1 MRKSIFMRK
10 NKFIALCLACLSVF
24 IIAKNS
30 WAKDTVM
37 WGHNCIPPLYVC
49 DGDGDKVTGVAA
61 DIENIIFENLKEYE
75 HQRLSSNVERL
86 IDNLKTQDMFFCNV
100 AMAKNPEREK
110 FAYFSIPAAI
120 VPPIHIFIRKDD
132 HAIFGGADIVS
143 LENSLKNTKLKFGYP
158 ASRSF
163 GKEIDAIIKTYVN
176 EPNVSASYS
185 SAAADQPM
193 NLLINKRIDYTIGGY
208 FALKIAAKKQ
218 GIEDKILPLKV
229 SENQDYLVL
238 YVVAPKNDW
247 GKTIIDKINTILKKE
262 IPTQQYFD
270 LFKPFYDDKTK
281 DDFKKQYDE
290 LLIKPTSK

>member
-1 MRKSIFMRK
+1 MQKSKI
-10 NKFIALCLACLSVF
+10 IALCLACLSVF
-24 IIAKNS
+24 IIEKNS
-30 WAKDTVM
+30 WSKDTVM

-49 DGDGDKVTGVAA
+49 EGDKVTGVAA
-61 DIENIIFENLKEYE
+61 DIENIIFENLKDYD

-86 IDNLKTQDMFFCNV
+86 IDNLKIQDMFFCNV

-110 FAYFSIPAAI
+110 FAYFSIPVAI

-132 HAIFGGADIVS
+132 HAIFGGSDIVS

-163 GKEIDAIIKTYVN
+163 GKEIDAIIKSHAN
-176 EPNVSASYS
+176 ESHVSASYS
-185 SAAADQPM
+185 SEAADQPI

-218 GIEDKILPLKV
+218 GIEDKILPLKI
-229 SENQDYLVL
+229 SEKKDYLVL

-247 GKTIIDKINTILKKE
+247 GKTMIDKINTILKKE
-262 IPTQQYFD
+262 IPTQRYFD

-281 DDFKKQYDE
+281 DEFKKQYDE
-290 LLIKPTSK
+290 LLIKPISK